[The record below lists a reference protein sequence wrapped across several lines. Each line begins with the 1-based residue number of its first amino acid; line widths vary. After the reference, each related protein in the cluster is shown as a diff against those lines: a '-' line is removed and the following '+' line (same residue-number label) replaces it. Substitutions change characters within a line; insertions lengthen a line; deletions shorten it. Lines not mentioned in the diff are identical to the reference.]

1 MQRQA
6 TCVRCAL
13 VNQMCGT
20 VIVTGEKWQVQAGRT
35 QAETGAETQ
44 ADKQT
49 FWWGI

>member
-1 MQRQA
+1 
-6 TCVRCAL
+6 
-13 VNQMCGT
+13 MCGT

-49 FWWGI
+49 LWWGVYRRRC